1 MSYARNNHY
10 AGDFIY
16 RVPDLLDTYFQQ
28 GYIYKEGTITSNH
41 RVMLLQQNASA
52 EAVFTSYL
60 YGMNSN
66 TGKWIILAGLAI
78 VLAGIVVYF
87 FSDKLRW
94 LGHLPGDIRME
105 KENVR
110 FYFPVTTMI
119 LVSLILSLGL
129 YIIRKFLG

>member
-1 MSYARNNHY
+1 
-10 AGDFIY
+10 
-16 RVPDLLDTYFQQ
+16 
-28 GYIYKEGTITSNH
+28 
-41 RVMLLQQNASA
+41 
-52 EAVFTSYL
+52 
-60 YGMNSN
+60 MNSN

-110 FYFPVTTMI
+110 FYFPITTMI
-119 LVSLILSLGL
+119 MVSLILSLGL